1 MRFLTQN
8 FTQENQI
15 LLGNFISHSDLERKE
30 FHFVRR
36 RTICPQTF
44 AACFHP
50 FQDGRKCGHT
60 LRNYPSN
67 QNLGQQ
73 LKSQNSDFHKIMIC
87 EHGVWTWTKWMKVC
101 PPQNCCHLFVRFSL
115 FEGRLLNLLRI
126 ALHLSRELERCS
138 VPFPT
143 ICTPTTTYHPLQL
156 SNQPTYFF
164 MFVGQA
170 DWQPPQPLLP
180 SESEQSHIISPSI
193 FWSLSPETCWE
204 LGMSSCWISF

>member
-1 MRFLTQN
+1 MGLNTSISALEMLISHTISTFHDVCVTNFDANMRFLTQN

-67 QNLGQQ
+67 QNLGQR
-73 LKSQNSDFHKIMIC
+73 LKSQNSDFHEIMI
-87 EHGVWTWTKWMKVC
+87 
-101 PPQNCCHLFVRFSL
+101 
-115 FEGRLLNLLRI
+115 FE
-126 ALHLSRELERCS
+126 
-138 VPFPT
+138 
-143 ICTPTTTYHPLQL
+143 Q
-156 SNQPTYFF
+156 Q
-164 MFVGQA
+164 
-170 DWQPPQPLLP
+170 
-180 SESEQSHIISPSI
+180 
-193 FWSLSPETCWE
+193 
-204 LGMSSCWISF
+204 